1 MKLAAIA
8 KLIKADEYCKLY
20 KVLYEESTGCD
31 LYIGTKTTIFPLTDF
46 PKAQNERELAALLGI
61 SEKEWNDIHF
71 ESDCPDDIRNI
82 EGMNLDDTASGELD
96 CENGRISIRY
106 CGCNLVPMVEPTSR
120 TIGFVDA
127 KQILPVAD
135 EIRKSGYFKYCLRK
149 MASGGRYYV
158 IKDGMVVRGA
168 VLPVKLES
176 LAKFGLR
183 ELADMVAKTTDA
195 ADVEDL
201 SKREDKENA

>member
-20 KVLYEESTGCD
+20 KVFYNDGQGCD
-31 LYIGTKTTIFPLTDF
+31 LYIGTKTAIFPLTDF

-96 CENGRISIRY
+96 CERPI
-106 CGCNLVPMVEPTSR
+106 
-120 TIGFVDA
+120 
-127 KQILPVAD
+127 
-135 EIRKSGYFKYCLRK
+135 
-149 MASGGRYYV
+149 
-158 IKDGMVVRGA
+158 
-168 VLPVKLES
+168 
-176 LAKFGLR
+176 
-183 ELADMVAKTTDA
+183 
-195 ADVEDL
+195 
-201 SKREDKENA
+201 

>member
-1 MKLAAIA
+1 MGRAVICTSAQ
-8 KLIKADEYCKLY
+8 
-20 KVLYEESTGCD
+20 
-31 LYIGTKTTIFPLTDF
+31 KTAIFPLTDF

-61 SEKEWNDIHF
+61 GEKEWNDIHF
-71 ESDCPDDIRNI
+71 ESDCPDDIRHI

-106 CGCNLVPMVEPTSR
+106 CGCNLLPMIEPTSR
-120 TIGFVDA
+120 TVGFVDA
-127 KQILPVAD
+127 KQIMPVAD
-135 EIRKSGYFKYCLRK
+135 EMRKSGYFKYCVRK

-168 VLPVKLES
+168 VIPVKLEP
-176 LAKFGLR
+176 LAKSGLYA
-183 ELADMVAKTTDA
+183 LADMARKTRDA

-201 SKREDKENA
+201 SEQEDKKE

>member
-20 KVLYEESTGCD
+20 KVFYNDGQGCD
-31 LYIGTKTTIFPLTDF
+31 LYIGTKTAIFPLTDF

-106 CGCNLVPMVEPTSR
+106 CGCNLVPNHYADHEPPS
-120 TIGFVDA
+120 GGGC
-127 KQILPVAD
+127 AD
-135 EIRKSGYFKYCLRK
+135 CLR
-149 MASGGRYYV
+149 
-158 IKDGMVVRGA
+158 VVLAAAHGA
-168 VLPVKLES
+168 VLGSGRKLV
-176 LAKFGLR
+176 LCKIL
-183 ELADMVAKTTDA
+183 L
-195 ADVEDL
+195 
-201 SKREDKENA
+201 

>member
-8 KLIKADEYCKLY
+8 KLIKTDEYCKLY
-20 KVLYEESTGCD
+20 KVFYNDGQGCD
-31 LYIGTKTTIFPLTDF
+31 LYIGTKTAIFPLTDF

-61 SEKEWNDIHF
+61 SEKEWN
-71 ESDCPDDIRNI
+71 DIRNI

-127 KQILPVAD
+127 K
-135 EIRKSGYFKYCLRK
+135 
-149 MASGGRYYV
+149 
-158 IKDGMVVRGA
+158 
-168 VLPVKLES
+168 
-176 LAKFGLR
+176 
-183 ELADMVAKTTDA
+183 
-195 ADVEDL
+195 
-201 SKREDKENA
+201 